1 MDKIAFFEI
10 EDWEKE
16 YLEKALDDKNLFFS
30 KERLDKD
37 TIPLAKDASI
47 ISPFIYSEISKDILE
62 SLPSLKF
69 IATRSV
75 GYDHIDIDSCK
86 KKNVIVANIPKYGGD
101 TVAEHTFALILA
113 ISRKLIPSIEHTK
126 RGDFSLEGLTG
137 FDLYGKTLGVLG
149 AGHIGK
155 KVIEMGLCFGMKILA
170 FNKSEDEEL
179 IKKGVKYVDIDT
191 VLANSDVITLHL
203 PHTKDTEHIIN
214 MQNINKF
221 KKGSVL
227 INTARGSLV
236 ETQAILEGLEKGI
249 LAGAGIDVLEEEC
262 SLKEERELLTNEFL
276 KSCDIKT
283 QLLNHVL
290 LLRPDVIITPHNAF
304 NSKEALTQI
313 LDITASNIKAFLNG
327 SKLNIVE

>member
-1 MDKIAFFEI
+1 MDRIAFFEV

-16 YLEKALDDKNLFFS
+16 YLKKALQSKNLFFT
-30 KERLDKD
+30 KERLEKD
-37 TIPLAKDASI
+37 TISLAKDAKI
-47 ISPFIYSEISKDILE
+47 ISPFIYSSINKELLTK
-62 SLPSLKF
+62 LPLLKF
-69 IATRSV
+69 ISTRSV
-75 GYDHIDIDSCK
+75 GYDHIDIDFCK
-86 KKNVIVANIPKYGGD
+86 QKGITVSNIPKYGGD

-113 ISRKLIPSIEHTK
+113 ISRKLIPSVERTK

-149 AGHIGK
+149 TGHIGK

-170 FNKSEDEEL
+170 FNRSEDEEL
-179 IKKGVKYVDIDT
+179 VSRGVRYVDIVT
-191 VLANSDVITLHL
+191 VLANSDVISLHL
-203 PHTKDTEHIIN
+203 PHTKETEHIIN

-236 ETQAILEGLEKGI
+236 ETQAVLEGLEKGI
-249 LAGAGIDVLEEEC
+249 LSGAGIDVLEEEC

-290 LLRPDVIITPHNAF
+290 LMRSDVIITPHNAF
-304 NSKEALTQI
+304 NSKEALIQI
-313 LDITASNIKAFLNG
+313 LDITVSNIKAFLNG
-327 SKLNIVE
+327 SRLNIVE

>member
-1 MDKIAFFEI
+1 MDKITFFEI

-16 YLEKALDDKNLFFS
+16 YLEKSLQGKNLFFT
-30 KERLDKD
+30 KERLEKD
-37 TIPLAKDASI
+37 TISLAKDAKI
-47 ISPFIYSEISKDILE
+47 ISPFIYSTIDKEVLKA
-62 SLPSLKF
+62 LPLLKF
-69 IATRSV
+69 ISTRSV

-86 KKNVIVANIPKYGGD
+86 QKGISVANIPKYGGD

-113 ISRKLIPSIEHTK
+113 ISRKLIPSVERTK

-149 AGHIGK
+149 TGHIGK

-170 FNKSEDEEL
+170 FNRTKDEEL
-179 IKKGVKYVDIDT
+179 VKRGVRYVDMDT
-191 VLANSDVITLHL
+191 VFVNSDVISLHL
-203 PHTKDTEHIIN
+203 PHTKETEHIIN
-214 MQNINKF
+214 MQNIVKF

-236 ETQAILEGLEKGI
+236 ETQAVLEGLEKGI
-249 LAGAGIDVLEEEC
+249 LSGAGIDVLEEEC

-290 LLRPDVIITPHNAF
+290 LLRSDVIVTPHNAF
-304 NSKEALTQI
+304 NSKEALIQI
-313 LDITASNIKAFLNG
+313 LDITISNIKAFLNG
-327 SKLNIVE
+327 SRLNLIG

>member
-1 MDKIAFFEI
+1 MDKITFFEI

-16 YLEKALDDKNLFFS
+16 YLEKSLQGKNLFFT
-30 KERLDKD
+30 KERLEKD
-37 TIPLAKDASI
+37 TISLAKDAKI
-47 ISPFIYSEISKDILE
+47 ISPFIYSAIDKVILNE
-62 SLPSLKF
+62 LPLLKF

-75 GYDHIDIDSCK
+75 GFDHIDIESCK
-86 KKNVIVANIPKYGGD
+86 KKNIIVANIPKYGGD

-113 ISRKLIPSIEHTK
+113 ISRRLIPSVERTK

-149 AGHIGK
+149 TGHIGK

-170 FNKSEDEEL
+170 FNRSEDEEL
-179 IKKGVKYVDIDT
+179 VKRGVRYVDMDT
-191 VLANSDVITLHL
+191 VFANSDVISLHL
-203 PHTKDTEHIIN
+203 PHTKETEHIIN
-214 MQNINKF
+214 MQNIVKF

-236 ETQAILEGLEKGI
+236 ETQAILEGLERGI
-249 LAGAGIDVLEEEC
+249 LSGAGIDVLEEEC

-290 LLRPDVIITPHNAF
+290 LMRSDVIVTPHNAF
-304 NSKEALTQI
+304 NSKEALIQI
-313 LDITASNIKAFLNG
+313 LDITISNIKSFLNG
-327 SKLNIVE
+327 SRLNIVE

>member
-1 MDKIAFFEI
+1 MDRIAFFEV
-10 EDWEKE
+10 EDWEKK
-16 YLEKALDDKNLFFS
+16 YLEKALEGKDLFFT
-30 KERLDKD
+30 KERLEKD
-37 TIPLAKDASI
+37 TISLAKDATI
-47 ISPFIYSEISKDILE
+47 VSPFIYSAIDKDVLKD
-62 SLPSLKF
+62 LPLLKF

-75 GYDHIDIDSCK
+75 GYDHIDIESCK
-86 KKNVIVANIPKYGGD
+86 EKNIVVANIPKYGGD

-113 ISRKLIPSIEHTK
+113 IARKLIPSVERTK
-126 RGDFSLEGLTG
+126 KGDFSLEGLTG

-149 AGHIGK
+149 TGHIGK

-170 FNKSEDEEL
+170 FNRSEDEEL
-179 IKKGVKYVDIDT
+179 VGKGVRFVDMDT
-191 VLANSDVITLHL
+191 VLQNSDVISLHL
-203 PHTKDTEHIIN
+203 PHTKETEHIIN
-214 MQNINKF
+214 MQNIIKF

-249 LAGAGIDVLEEEC
+249 LSGAGIDVLEEEC

-290 LLRPDVIITPHNAF
+290 LMRPDVIVTPHNAF
-304 NSKEALTQI
+304 NSKEALIQI
-313 LDITASNIKAFLNG
+313 LDITISNIKAFLNG
-327 SKLNIVE
+327 SKLNIVG

>member
-1 MDKIAFFEI
+1 MDRIAFFEV

-16 YLEKALDDKNLFFS
+16 YLEKALQGNDLFFT
-30 KERLDKD
+30 KEKLEKD
-37 TIPLAKDASI
+37 TISLAKDAVI
-47 ISPFIYSEISKDILE
+47 ISPFIYSSINEDVLE
-62 SLPSLKF
+62 KLPHLKF

-75 GYDHIDIDSCK
+75 GYDHINIELCK
-86 KKNVIVANIPKYGGD
+86 KKGIIVANIPKYGGD

-113 ISRKLIPSIEHTK
+113 ISRKLIPSVERTK

-149 AGHIGK
+149 TGHIGK
-155 KVIEMGLCFGMKILA
+155 KVIEMGICFGMKILA
-170 FNKSEDEEL
+170 FNRTEDEEL
-179 IKKGVKYVDIDT
+179 VKRGVKYEDMET
-191 VLANSDVITLHL
+191 VLANSDVISLHL
-203 PHTKDTEHIIN
+203 PHTKETEHIIN

-249 LAGAGIDVLEEEC
+249 LSGAGIDVLEEEC

-290 LLRPDVIITPHNAF
+290 LMRPDVIITPHNAF
-304 NSKEALTQI
+304 NSKEALIQI
-313 LDITASNIKAFLNG
+313 LNITVSNVKAFLSG